1 MNSATLKR
9 YNLALPEDLFNEIQK
24 LSDSQHIT
32 VLELLRRFIKLG
44 LLVSKIQEN
53 PDSALFIR
61 EGENEREIVFL

>member
-24 LSDSQHIT
+24 LADSQHIT